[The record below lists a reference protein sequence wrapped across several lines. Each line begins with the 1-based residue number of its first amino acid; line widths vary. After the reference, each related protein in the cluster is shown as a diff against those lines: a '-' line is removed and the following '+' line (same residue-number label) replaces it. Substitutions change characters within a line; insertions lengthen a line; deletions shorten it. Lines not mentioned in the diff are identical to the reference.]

1 MFLFYGSAKLFEK
14 NIKYQRE
21 KEEVLINNIIQL
33 NNEVNYLHNNQSDLE
48 SNLESNIEEINN
60 RIDDLEESRSH
71 LADTYIQYAEN
82 CKELLKDL
90 DVCHKE
96 YLDYM
101 KIHFWK

>member
-48 SNLESNIEEINN
+48 SNIEEINN
-60 RIDDLEESRSH
+60 RIDDLE
-71 LADTYIQYAEN
+71 
-82 CKELLKDL
+82 
-90 DVCHKE
+90 
-96 YLDYM
+96 
-101 KIHFWK
+101 

>member
-1 MFLFYGSAKLFEK
+1 MKKIILPISISLILMFLFYGSAKLFEK

-60 RIDDLEESRSH
+60 RIDDLE
-71 LADTYIQYAEN
+71 
-82 CKELLKDL
+82 
-90 DVCHKE
+90 
-96 YLDYM
+96 
-101 KIHFWK
+101 

>member
-1 MFLFYGSAKLFEK
+1 MFLFYGSVKLFEK

-60 RIDDLEESRSH
+60 RIDDLE
-71 LADTYIQYAEN
+71 
-82 CKELLKDL
+82 
-90 DVCHKE
+90 
-96 YLDYM
+96 
-101 KIHFWK
+101 